1 MWTLQRPDGTWRWPI
16 ECKWPPSEID
26 EYYGVIMAALAT
38 GAAPGEYRQT
48 PQAGQGLEKIR
59 TYLRQNRAATPYQ
72 RALLL
77 WTSRYLPD
85 VLSETEKKN
94 AIAQVL
100 GLQRPDGG
108 WSFAALGK
116 WQRSDGKPQDTQTSD
131 GYGTGFAIYV
141 LRQAGVP
148 ADHAQLR
155 KGVQWLKTHQRVSGR
170 WFTRSANKDGKHFI
184 TNEGTAFALLA
195 LAACNEIGLTSPKK
209 IGIDLK
215 TNAVP

>member
-1 MWTLQRPDGTWRWPI
+1 
-16 ECKWPPSEID
+16 
-26 EYYGVIMAALAT
+26 MAALAT

-108 WSFAALGK
+108 WSFASLGK

-131 GYGTGFAIYV
+131 GYGTGFALYV
-141 LRQAGVP
+141 LHRQAYP
-148 ADHAQLR
+148 R
-155 KGVQWLKTHQRVSGR
+155 TTHSCGRESSGSR
-170 WFTRSANKDGKHFI
+170 PI
-184 TNEGTAFALLA
+184 NE
-195 LAACNEIGLTSPKK
+195 
-209 IGIDLK
+209 
-215 TNAVP
+215 